1 MKAPARLPCVLSIGG
16 LDPGGGAGLLA
27 DARGILAAGAF
38 PCAVAAVLTVQSTS
52 GLVSTH
58 DIEPARVSAQARAV
72 LAHQRVRAIKTGALG
87 SLGNIRA
94 VAAIA
99 DAHRHVPLVVDPVLL
114 PSRGKGR
121 LLAASATQALARY
134 LVLRATLVT
143 ANVPEAEALLG
154 VRITTLSEAHDA
166 ALALVAMGA
175 GAALV
180 KGGHMSGRDAIDAS
194 WPR

>member
-1 MKAPARLPCVLSIGG
+1 MNAHARTACVLAIGG

-38 PCAVAAVLTVQSTS
+38 PCAVIAVLTVQSTS

-58 DIEPARVSAQARAV
+58 DVEAARVSAQAKAV

-87 SLGNIRA
+87 SLANIRA

-99 DAHRHVPLVVDPVLL
+99 DAHQHVPLVVDPVLV

-121 LLAASATQALARY
+121 LLAESATHALAKL
-134 LVLRATLVT
+134 LVPRATLVT
-143 ANVPEAEALLG
+143 
-154 VRITTLSEAHDA
+154 
-166 ALALVAMGA
+166 
-175 GAALV
+175 
-180 KGGHMSGRDAIDAS
+180 
-194 WPR
+194 